1 LKLKNLKRRRRRIL
15 NKRLLSI
22 TKPKPLERR
31 NNRLNS
37 SASRKR
43 RREKCR
49 DSEISK
55 KRLKTDRLRL
65 II

>member
-1 LKLKNLKRRRRRIL
+1 LS
-15 NKRLLSI
+15 KRLLSI